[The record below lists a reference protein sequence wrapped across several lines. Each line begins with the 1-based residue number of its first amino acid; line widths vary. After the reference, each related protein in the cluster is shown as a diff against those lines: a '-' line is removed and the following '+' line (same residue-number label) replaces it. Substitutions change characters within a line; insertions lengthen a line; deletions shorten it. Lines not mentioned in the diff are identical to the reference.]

1 MTVRRI
7 ISKVRH
13 FIEIRRLFMLLN
25 DNQIE
30 FCIFEEI

>member
-7 ISKVRH
+7 ISKSGH
-13 FIEIRRLFMLLN
+13 FIEIRRLFMLL
-25 DNQIE
+25 DDSWIK